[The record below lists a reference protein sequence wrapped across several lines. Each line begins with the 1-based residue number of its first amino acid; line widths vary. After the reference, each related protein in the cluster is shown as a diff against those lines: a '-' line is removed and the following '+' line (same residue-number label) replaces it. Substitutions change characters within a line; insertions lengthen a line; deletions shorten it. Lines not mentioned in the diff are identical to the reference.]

1 MVHKDLR
8 RHKLEEQEVKLLL
21 ERMAGVLRE
30 IPGLIAAVLYGSVAE
45 GLPFRDVDV
54 ALVVDRRVH
63 PPDRDWEL
71 VNRVADRLE
80 AVIPFPPDVH
90 VVNDAPVALR
100 YNVTKGKPFLVR
112 DREAWY
118 AFMERAW
125 DMYFDFAP
133 FARRYLEE
141 MAGER

>member
-1 MVHKDLR
+1 MHKDLR
-8 RHKLEEQEVKLLL
+8 RHKLEEREVKLLL

-80 AVIPFPPDVH
+80 AVIPFP
-90 VVNDAPVALR
+90 
-100 YNVTKGKPFLVR
+100 
-112 DREAWY
+112 
-118 AFMERAW
+118 
-125 DMYFDFAP
+125 
-133 FARRYLEE
+133 
-141 MAGER
+141 